1 MYVYHVH
8 HIGYYK
14 LLSIVGITWQDAPV
28 SQYAALL
35 QDYKVT
41 KKRNYWKRPFLD
53 QSKRNIKQNRNTF
66 LKNYVPLGEMC
77 GSGKPT
83 SKH

>member
-1 MYVYHVH
+1 MMYVYHVH

-35 QDYKVT
+35 QDYKVRDAPLYQSCSFFT
-41 KKRNYWKRPFLD
+41 LFKKRGGG
-53 QSKRNIKQNRNTF
+53 Q
-66 LKNYVPLGEMC
+66 
-77 GSGKPT
+77 T
-83 SKH
+83 SVQ

>member
-1 MYVYHVH
+1 MMYVYHVH

-41 KKRNYWKRPFLD
+41 KKRNYWKRAVFGSI
-53 QSKRNIKQNRNTF
+53 QR
-66 LKNYVPLGEMC
+66 KNLSSIEIPC
-77 GSGKPT
+77 
-83 SKH
+83 